1 MNKIL
6 SAGLYL
12 MLILVFIFS
21 LVLVVPVYRQ
31 YRKAQQEVAELN
43 KELDRC
49 RAQSLALREE
59 VHALEHQSA
68 AIERVAREKFRY
80 SREGEIVYLYTE

>member
-1 MNKIL
+1 MNSLLRK
-6 SAGLYL
+6 ALYL
-12 MLILVFIFS
+12 LLIMVFIFS
-21 LVLVVPVYRQ
+21 LFLVVPVYRQ

-49 RAQSLALREE
+49 RAESLALHEE
-59 VHALEHQSA
+59 IHDLEHHSG

>member
-12 MLILVFIFS
+12 LLIMVFVFS
-21 LVLVVPVYRQ
+21 ICLVVPVYRQ
-31 YRKAQQEVAELN
+31 YRKVQQEVAELN

-49 RAQSLALREE
+49 QAESLALREE

>member
-1 MNKIL
+1 MNSLLRK
-6 SAGLYL
+6 ALYL
-12 MLILVFIFS
+12 LLIMVFVFS
-21 LVLVVPVYRQ
+21 LFLVVPVYRQ

-43 KELDRC
+43 RELDRY
-49 RAQSLALREE
+49 RAKSLALREE

>member
-1 MNKIL
+1 MKKFL

-31 YRKAQQEVAELN
+31 YRKAQQEVVELN